1 MDEIRMDDISTDGM
15 DIDNAVFEQPHK
27 PSAPRLQ
34 KPQEQQEPRQAS
46 MRELLELAERQAIAE
61 AAENRKKT
69 RDTILRV
76 VFAAIIL
83 LLLYSIISGVIRY
96 HSHLVGIRDPIQGPS
111 EGGTSFTI
119 GKNLYHVNYLYSYD
133 IEGLVVSTHGY
144 HSTSWFDKACPK
156 DVGITWGKVAES
168 AKKANI
174 RFAQSNRM
182 LYVSWEYTNE
192 YSTVFDSDTEIMSCV
207 SNNHLVSEKFYIR
220 SKISRIRK
228 GDHIRIKGYLIS
240 LNCDGETLWSST
252 VRDDTGMKANNE
264 GSCEIIY
271 VTDVRWLP

>member
-1 MDEIRMDDISTDGM
+1 MDEIRMDDISTDDM

-27 PSAPRLQ
+27 PSAP
-34 KPQEQQEPRQAS
+34 KPQEPKQAS

-83 LLLYSIISGVIRY
+83 LLLYSVISGVIRY